1 MRKVFPHE
9 NGAIHPARKALPM
22 KCLEGFRKE
31 IPYALRHGAGPYVLV
46 IDAKGHGR
54 KE

>member
-1 MRKVFPHE
+1 MRTEQSILRERHS
-9 NGAIHPARKALPM
+9 PM
-22 KCLEGFRKE
+22 KGLEGFRKE
-31 IPYALRHGAGPYVLV
+31 IPYALRHGAGSYVLV